1 MYRKTVLA
9 TAAGLAILAS
19 VAPMIVLT
27 HIQQT
32 RAIEAGQKLV
42 NDYTRWIALRV
53 NRTFDDAK
61 QALLRAAAENKEDCS
76 PEHITQ
82 MGQIVLDANSI
93 QDVGYFRNG
102 ELACS
107 SLGIFSTPLPARSAD
122 MDLGEGYSLTF
133 AVEPKHFR
141 GKPLIELR
149 RGNYGV
155 LIRPGRLI
163 DLVADTSM
171 TLGVGTDQGRVLQLS
186 GTTDTQLIQRLLS
199 SPRVGVDD
207 KYIFA
212 SRRMADFVTFAI
224 ISRDQML
231 LSTTNDWNDILPLS
245 LAISL
250 ALIGIVIW
258 VSRQQL
264 SPERILELAIQ
275 NREFVVHYQPIVE
288 LSTGRCVAAE
298 ALVRRRQRDGMI
310 INPDLFIPL
319 AEATGLISQLT
330 DLVIEIVMEELGSLL
345 RSEERFH
352 VSINI
357 PAGGMESG
365 RFLPRLAAA
374 VSKAGVRPS
383 QVWLEVTERGF
394 INATAVAD
402 AIKTARAAGY
412 QIAIDDFGTGYSSLS
427 LLQELPLD
435 ALKIDKS
442 FIDAIGQ
449 DAAKS
454 IVIPHI
460 ISMAHGLNLSMIAEG
475 IETRE
480 QETYLKDADVQFG
493 QGWFFSKA
501 LPLERFQA
509 FYRQNRASD
518 QVAA

>member
-1 MYRKTVLA
+1 M
-9 TAAGLAILAS
+9 
-19 VAPMIVLT
+19 
-27 HIQQT
+27 QQI
-32 RAIEAGQKLV
+32 RAIEAEQKQV
-42 NDYTRWIALRV
+42 SDYTRWIALRV

-61 QALLRAAAENKEDCS
+61 QALLRAAAGSKEDCS

-82 MGQIVLDANSI
+82 MGQIVLDAHSI
-93 QDVGYFRNG
+93 QDIGYFRNG
-102 ELACS
+102 KLACS

-122 MDLGEGYSLTF
+122 MDLGEGYFLTF
-133 AVEPKHFR
+133 AVEPKPFR

-149 RGNYGV
+149 HGNYGV

-163 DLVADTSM
+163 DLVTDRSM

-186 GTTDTQLIQRLLS
+186 GTTDPQLIQRLLS
-199 SPRVGVDD
+199 RQSAGVDD
-207 KYIFA
+207 RYIFA

-224 ISRDQML
+224 ISRDQA
-231 LSTTNDWNDILPLS
+231 LSATNGWKDILPLS

-264 SPERILELAIQ
+264 SPEKIFELAIQ
-275 NREFVVHYQPIVE
+275 KREFVIHYQPIVE
-288 LSTGRCVAAE
+288 LLTGRCIAAE

-330 DLVIEIVMEELGSLL
+330 DLVIEIVMEEMGSLL

-394 INATAVAD
+394 INATAATD
-402 AIKTARAAGY
+402 AIKAARTAGY

-442 FIDAIGQ
+442 FVDAIGR

-454 IVIPHI
+454 VVIPHI
-460 ISMAHGLNLSMIAEG
+460 ISMAHELNLSMIAEG
-475 IETRE
+475 IETPE
-480 QETYLKDADVQFG
+480 QEAYLKDADVQFG

-501 LPLERFQA
+501 LPLRQFQA
-509 FYRQNRASD
+509 FYRQNRMSD
-518 QVAA
+518 SGNRNETGCPPRTARIRRQSS